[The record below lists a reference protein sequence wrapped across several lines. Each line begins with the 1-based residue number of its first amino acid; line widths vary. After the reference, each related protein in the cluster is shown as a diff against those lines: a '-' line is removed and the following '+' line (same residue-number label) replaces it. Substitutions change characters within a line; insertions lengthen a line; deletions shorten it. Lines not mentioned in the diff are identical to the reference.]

1 MDIALAVAQVL
12 LGAAIGESACEF
24 LVAPL
29 FDWLVARL
37 KFDPDLKGILLRT
50 VSATVGVLI
59 AVEYALNIPGLL
71 GMQALHPW
79 LGQALTGLVIGRG
92 SNAVHEFLAKVG
104 FGKVLAQARAMMA
117 VSEYKAARRAD
128 EQAER
133 AAERYSDQPP
143 RAAQTR

>member
-24 LVAPL
+24 LVAPV

-37 KFDPDLKGILLRT
+37 KLDADLKGILLRT

-59 AVEYALNIPGLL
+59 AVEYSLNIPGLL

-92 SNAVHEFLAKVG
+92 SNAVHEFLAKLN
-104 FGKVLAQARAMMA
+104 FAKVVAQAKALIAVSQARAA
-117 VSEYKAARRAD
+117 RTAADAPWRGRD
-128 EQAER
+128 IP
-133 AAERYSDQPP
+133 SK
-143 RAAQTR
+143 